1 MDGLAHWRGGVSLYV
16 RTVRT
21 AFRAVQIAHS
31 SSCWGSRNIE
41 HIGSAHDD
49 AEPAALKEVAGQRLS
64 PGPFVRLSG
73 ATRSINRDP
82 GETGPDP
89 GRLEGTRRGLPDPDP
104 ETVISAYHRLCGIEK
119 SLAHVQSPT

>member
-1 MDGLAHWRGGVSLYV
+1 VSLYV

-89 GRLEGTRRGLPDPDP
+89 GRLEGTRRCLPDPDP
-104 ETVISAYHRLCGIEK
+104 ETVISAYHRLCSIEK

>member
-1 MDGLAHWRGGVSLYV
+1 M
-16 RTVRT
+16 
-21 AFRAVQIAHS
+21 QIVYS
-31 SSCWGSRNIE
+31 SRKGARSIE

-82 GETGPDP
+82 GATGPDP
-89 GRLEGTRRGLPDPDP
+89 GRLEGIRRGLPDPDPDP
-104 ETVISAYHRLCGIEK
+104 ETVISAYHRLCSIEK

>member
-1 MDGLAHWRGGVSLYV
+1 MLFRSWLIVGRLVGRGADSRWNCAGYVDGLAHWRGGVSLYV

-49 AEPAALKEVAGQRLS
+49 AEPTALKEVAG
-64 PGPFVRLSG
+64 
-73 ATRSINRDP
+73 
-82 GETGPDP
+82 
-89 GRLEGTRRGLPDPDP
+89 
-104 ETVISAYHRLCGIEK
+104 
-119 SLAHVQSPT
+119 